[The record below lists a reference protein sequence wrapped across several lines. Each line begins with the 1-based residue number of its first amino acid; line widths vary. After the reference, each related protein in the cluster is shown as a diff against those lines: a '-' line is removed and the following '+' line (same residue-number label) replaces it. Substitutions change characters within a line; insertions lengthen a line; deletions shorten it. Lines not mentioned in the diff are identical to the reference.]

1 MFSYDAVHIRV
12 IVNCRMTHVSSAAEL
27 YPCFFLCFFQCYI
40 IKQLLTIE
48 ALDMM

>member
-1 MFSYDAVHIRV
+1 MMVKEKNVKS
-12 IVNCRMTHVSSAAEL
+12 TAEL
-27 YPCFFLCFFQCYI
+27 FACSFFAFKCYI